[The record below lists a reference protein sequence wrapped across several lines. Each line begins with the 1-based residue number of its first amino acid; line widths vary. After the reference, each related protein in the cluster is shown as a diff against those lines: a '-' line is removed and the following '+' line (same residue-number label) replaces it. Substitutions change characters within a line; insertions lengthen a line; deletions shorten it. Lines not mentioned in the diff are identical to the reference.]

1 MSTSVSLPEVTVTPE
16 TYLYFGA
23 PVNTASAPVPVTITN
38 IGFETLTV
46 NSISA
51 TTPFSIQNNTCL
63 SIIPQNSCTFN
74 IVFTPAS
81 PSLVYGAVVISDSA
95 PEGVQVIYVSG
106 GGGQTQTI
114 TFGSLQA
121 QPVNSPFTLGA
132 TSSAGLPVVLTSAI
146 PSVCTVSGN
155 TVTPVIAGTCTITA
169 TQAGNGTYAPAE
181 ASVSVSTGA
190 SQTIIFGPIN
200 SQSITAGTLALN
212 ASASSGLQVTFAST
226 TPAVCTVSGSTATF
240 VAVGACTINATQ
252 AGNSTYAP
260 APLVTQSFQ
269 ITLATQTITFNAV
282 PQQVLSTGSVA
293 LSATASS
300 GLTVTF
306 TSITLPVCTVSG
318 STATLVT
325 IGTCTIEAMQAGNGT
340 YDPATPVTQSFQ
352 IVVLPQTITFNPIG
366 SQVLSTGSIGLS
378 ATASSGLPVMFSSVT
393 LPVCTV
399 SGTTAIFV
407 TLGTCTI
414 NATQQGN
421 TTYAPATPVQQ
432 SFQIILLAQTITFN
446 PIPNQVLSTGAIS
459 LSATASSG
467 LAVSFSSMTASVC
480 SVSGNTAQL
489 LTVGTCTIQASQA
502 GNTTYAA
509 ASPVSQSLQISLLA
523 LQTITFN
530 AIPERILGAPALP
543 ILTSASSGLPVTL
556 SSNTSGI
563 CTVAGLVISVVNT
576 GTCSITASQAGN
588 ASYEPAPQVTQ
599 TFTVSA
605 TPPVISVANGDVAG
619 LAGAVQAVNAAGVG
633 FIQLASGG
641 SYQVS
646 APSDWWFGPNAFQAV
661 QSVMYIEGNG
671 ATISRQPGA
680 GNFRFFY
687 VSGGFSN
694 ISTGTL
700 TLQNLTLENGLAQ
713 GGRGGNGISSG
724 GGAAGMGGAIFNQG
738 NTTLVDVQ
746 LLQNAAQGGA
756 GGVYNCPG
764 YGGGGG
770 LGGNGGDACGDN
782 YSVGGGG
789 GFRYGG
795 GAGELNGTGGS
806 FAGNEGGSGGSG
818 GGSVY
823 GGHGGY
829 GSLSQIAGGGGGGYS
844 PSENGGTP
852 NPGTGG
858 GSGGSVSILNG
869 ASGGGGGAFG
879 GGGGAYAGS
888 GGGGG
893 VGGGGAG
900 SLNPSGQ
907 GGFGGGGGGGAG
919 GTGAGGF
926 GGGSGANYLN
936 AGSGG
941 GAGLGGSVFNHTG
954 TLVLVRTTATSNGAA
969 GGAGGATLYLFG
981 PAGPGYGGVVFDLNG
996 SVTVQDSSLAGANGN
1011 TANSAN
1017 SVYVMSSSAGI
1028 TASGQIPDATLTL
1041 SNNSLNASD
1050 LVVNQV
1056 NGSAT
1061 SQTASLP
1068 EVSLQPAVLSCGN
1081 VDAGQSATCSITI
1094 SNIGAA
1100 ALAATYSAGSQNS
1113 FSILNAGACASIA
1126 AQSSCTLNIQFT
1138 PAALGLNSG
1147 AITISSNAPGSPQ
1160 VVLVSG
1166 TETPGLSSFT
1176 LSSTPN
1182 PAQYGA
1188 AVTLTATVSPSSA
1201 TGTVTFYDG
1210 VTIVGDAPVS
1220 NGVAT
1225 LKTVL
1230 LSSGTRSLTARYVG
1244 GGSSPYAPI
1253 VSAVQVQTV
1262 NALPANALIAT
1273 NPIYFGG
1280 SVYGTRS
1287 VVVHDFNGDGYQDVA
1302 ILTGYTGLVIYLGN
1316 GSGGFTPAAGGP
1328 YSVGSNPY
1336 DIVAADFN
1344 GDGIPDL
1351 AITSSGNNNMTVLL
1365 GNGDGTFTPAGG
1377 SPFAV
1382 GSSPQGLAVGD
1393 FNGDGIADLAIAA
1406 TSSNQVTVLL
1416 GNGTG
1421 GFTAASGS
1429 PIAVN
1434 YAAAV
1439 AVADFNGDGK
1449 ADIAVADA
1457 QDNVVAVFLGN
1468 GQGGFSSAGNPTPV
1482 GNYPYAM
1489 LTADLNGDGKADLAV
1504 INYEGSNVTVLLGNG
1519 TGAFAQSTGSPFPV
1533 GPYPASIGAGD
1544 FNGDGHTDL
1553 AVATQGNNSVAIL
1566 LGNGSGGFTSPAYSP
1581 LQPLVGGYAV
1591 AVGQFNGDGHTDLAV
1606 GGYNSFEIY
1615 AAEAVPQLQIT
1626 QQPSTGTVGT
1636 AISNVVVQVQDING
1650 NLMAGSTAA
1659 ITISSNPGG
1668 LGGTVTVNASG
1679 GIATFNNLVFSAA
1692 GSFVPTASSPGT
1704 LSGTGAAIQIAA
1716 GSQTI
1721 SFGAISSQTMGT
1733 PVALNATASSG
1744 LTVNFASLSSTVC
1757 SVSGNTATLL
1767 KIGTCKIQA
1776 TQPGNTSYLAAKPV
1790 DQSFAVT
1797 QGSQTITF
1805 GALSN
1810 QPYGAAPFTL
1820 TATASSGLTVKYT
1833 STTTT
1838 VCTVSGATV
1847 TLVKSGKCTIRAA
1860 QAGNANW
1867 AAATPVTQSF
1877 QVIKASQTITFPS
1890 LPSVPLS
1897 TGSIKV
1903 SATASSGLTVA
1914 FASATTTVCTVSGTE
1929 VTLIKTGTCTIKAT
1943 QPGNADYA
1951 AAAPVNKSFQVTA
1964 SNP

>member
-1 MSTSVSLPEVTVTPE
+1 MKRQIYFAFGLIAATAAASAQPEFSSSQQVINVASGNVPGLISAINTLNSSGGGFILLAPGSTYVVSAPSDWTYGPNAFPAIQSSIFIDGNGSTISRTPGSANFRFFYVSGGFDTLPAGLLTLRNLTLEGGLAQGGQGGNAVAPGGGGAGLGGVLFNQGQVNLIDVQLNENSAQGGAGGTSTSCSGSGSAGGGGGLGGNGGNACNASSVGGGGGFRYSGGSGNLNGPGGAFVGSEGGSGSSGGQSSSGGNGGPGGSNFISGGGGGGFSPGENGGTPAGAIGGGNGGLTFLQSGSVGGGGGAFGGGGGAYLTDGGGGGVGGGGGGANSTYSAGQGGFGGGGGGGLGPGGFGGGWGAQNTITASTGGSGYGGALFNHTGSLVLVRTAANANSAAGGASGSGGDIVASRVGTGEGGVIFDLNGNLTIEDSSIAGSSGNSATTSANSVYVETSNAGNTASGQTPAAVVVQTSAGLSSSDLVTNQVNGTIALSTSVSLPEVTVTPE

-114 TFGSLQA
+114 TFGSLPA

-132 TSSAGLPVVLTSAI
+132 TSSAGLPVALTSAI

-1188 AVTLTATVSPSSA
+1188 AVTLTATVSPSPA
-1201 TGTVTFYDG
+1201 TGRVTFYDG
-1210 VTIVGDAPVS
+1210 VTIVGDAPVVS
-1220 NGVAT
+1220 GVAT
-1225 LKTVL
+1225 LKTVM
-1230 LSSGTRSLTARYVG
+1230 LSSGSRSLAARYE
-1244 GGSSPYAPI
+1244 GSGSTPYAPT

-1262 NALPANALIAT
+1262 NALPANDLIPTGPISIGAT
-1273 NPIYFGG
+1273 FAANF
-1280 SVYGTRS
+1280 T
-1287 VVVHDFNGDGYQDVA
+1287 VVNDFNGDGYQDLAMLYTAENAVV
-1302 ILTGYTGLVIYLGN
+1302 ILLGN
-1316 GSGGFTPAAGGP
+1316 GSGGFTPAAAGP
-1328 YSVGSNPY
+1328 TRL
-1336 DIVAADFN
+1336 DRI
-1344 GDGIPDL
+1344 
-1351 AITSSGNNNMTVLL
+1351 
-1365 GNGDGTFTPAGG
+1365 
-1377 SPFAV
+1377 
-1382 GSSPQGLAVGD
+1382 
-1393 FNGDGIADLAIAA
+1393 
-1406 TSSNQVTVLL
+1406 
-1416 GNGTG
+1416 
-1421 GFTAASGS
+1421 
-1429 PIAVN
+1429 
-1434 YAAAV
+1434 
-1439 AVADFNGDGK
+1439 
-1449 ADIAVADA
+1449 
-1457 QDNVVAVFLGN
+1457 
-1468 GQGGFSSAGNPTPV
+1468 
-1482 GNYPYAM
+1482 
-1489 LTADLNGDGKADLAV
+1489 
-1504 INYEGSNVTVLLGNG
+1504 
-1519 TGAFAQSTGSPFPV
+1519 
-1533 GPYPASIGAGD
+1533 
-1544 FNGDGHTDL
+1544 HTL
-1553 AVATQGNNSVAIL
+1553 
-1566 LGNGSGGFTSPAYSP
+1566 
-1581 LQPLVGGYAV
+1581 
-1591 AVGQFNGDGHTDLAV
+1591 
-1606 GGYNSFEIY
+1606 
-1615 AAEAVPQLQIT
+1615 
-1626 QQPSTGTVGT
+1626 
-1636 AISNVVVQVQDING
+1636 
-1650 NLMAGSTAA
+1650 
-1659 ITISSNPGG
+1659 
-1668 LGGTVTVNASG
+1668 
-1679 GIATFNNLVFSAA
+1679 
-1692 GSFVPTASSPGT
+1692 
-1704 LSGTGAAIQIAA
+1704 
-1716 GSQTI
+1716 
-1721 SFGAISSQTMGT
+1721 
-1733 PVALNATASSG
+1733 
-1744 LTVNFASLSSTVC
+1744 
-1757 SVSGNTATLL
+1757 
-1767 KIGTCKIQA
+1767 
-1776 TQPGNTSYLAAKPV
+1776 
-1790 DQSFAVT
+1790 
-1797 QGSQTITF
+1797 
-1805 GALSN
+1805 
-1810 QPYGAAPFTL
+1810 
-1820 TATASSGLTVKYT
+1820 
-1833 STTTT
+1833 
-1838 VCTVSGATV
+1838 
-1847 TLVKSGKCTIRAA
+1847 
-1860 QAGNANW
+1860 
-1867 AAATPVTQSF
+1867 
-1877 QVIKASQTITFPS
+1877 
-1890 LPSVPLS
+1890 
-1897 TGSIKV
+1897 
-1903 SATASSGLTVA
+1903 
-1914 FASATTTVCTVSGTE
+1914 
-1929 VTLIKTGTCTIKAT
+1929 
-1943 QPGNADYA
+1943 
-1951 AAAPVNKSFQVTA
+1951 
-1964 SNP
+1964 